1 MGRYSLDFDG
11 VCYAGSDSRNFKELI
26 SEGIYDTFLVD
37 EDGILPLTDKEWFE
51 DDVTSRVRDFLKIIY
66 GEKYLTQNL
75 SYISDSLSLGAIKPQ
90 AGESSLGVIRRY
102 LSTQFYKDHLRT
114 YKKRPIYWLFSSG
127 KEKAFE
133 CLVYLHRYN
142 EGTLSRLRTEYVTPL
157 MGKLDAHHA
166 QLSSQALDAT
176 AAQQRSIEKDLQILE
191 KKQTELKVF
200 DEKLKHFADQRISI
214 DLDGGVKVNYSKF
227 GNLLAEVKSV
237 TGKAPSK

>member
-1 MGRYSLDFDG
+1 
-11 VCYAGSDSRNFKELI
+11 
-26 SEGIYDTFLVD
+26 
-37 EDGILPLTDKEWFE
+37 
-51 DDVTSRVRDFLKIIY
+51 
-66 GEKYLTQNL
+66 
-75 SYISDSLSLGAIKPQ
+75 
-90 AGESSLGVIRRY
+90 
-102 LSTQFYKDHLRT
+102 
-114 YKKRPIYWLFSSG
+114 
-127 KEKAFE
+127 
-133 CLVYLHRYN
+133 
-142 EGTLSRLRTEYVTPL
+142 